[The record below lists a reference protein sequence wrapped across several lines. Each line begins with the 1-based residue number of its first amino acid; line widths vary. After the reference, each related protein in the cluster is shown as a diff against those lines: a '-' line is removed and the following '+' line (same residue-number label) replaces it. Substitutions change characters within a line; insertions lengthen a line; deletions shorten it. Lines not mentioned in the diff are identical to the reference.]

1 MQLCLETNAK
11 MTLQDLFILLRVT
24 VLTQQLKCHA
34 LVSTAKPEI
43 Q

>member
-11 MTLQDLFILLRVT
+11 MTLQDPFILLRVT
-24 VLTQQLKCHA
+24 VLTQQLKC